1 MEAMLSKKLLA
12 KTDSNNTT
20 DFEVPEKMKNLTEE
34 DFINK
39 ARAGR
44 KRHSVQLDKR
54 ITQQLLDGKVD
65 RRSSNASSYAESTD
79 SLCKFLHCWHLLVA
93 WCFLEFSCPVKWRVE
108 NLSMFPYNL
117 KILTCYEY
125 FVSQCYQVGKD
136 VPQVVTQ
143 TRDPLLVS
151 QLLYLLSL

>member
-1 MEAMLSKKLLA
+1 MLSKKLLA
-12 KTDSNNTT
+12 KTDSNST
-20 DFEVPEKMKNLTEE
+20 DFDVPEKMKNLTEE

-79 SLCKFLHCWHLLVA
+79 SLCK
-93 WCFLEFSCPVKWRVE
+93 
-108 NLSMFPYNL
+108 L
-117 KILTCYEY
+117 KY
-125 FVSQCYQVGKD
+125 
-136 VPQVVTQ
+136 
-143 TRDPLLVS
+143 
-151 QLLYLLSL
+151 

>member
-1 MEAMLSKKLLA
+1 MSDVMLSKKLLA
-12 KTDSNNTT
+12 KTDSNST
-20 DFEVPEKMKNLTEE
+20 DFDVPEKMKNLTEE

-79 SLCKFLHCWHLLVA
+79 SLCKFEILVLLIVLFTRCCCRNIILQQS
-93 WCFLEFSCPVKWRVE
+93 WNDSGCR
-108 NLSMFPYNL
+108 NLVPY
-117 KILTCYEY
+117 
-125 FVSQCYQVGKD
+125 
-136 VPQVVTQ
+136 
-143 TRDPLLVS
+143 
-151 QLLYLLSL
+151 

>member
-79 SLCKFLHCWHLLVA
+79 SLCKFLHC
-93 WCFLEFSCPVKWRVE
+93 
-108 NLSMFPYNL
+108 
-117 KILTCYEY
+117 
-125 FVSQCYQVGKD
+125 
-136 VPQVVTQ
+136 
-143 TRDPLLVS
+143 
-151 QLLYLLSL
+151 